1 MSSSVIRA
9 SSSTSSLRSVPSYTS
24 LSELSSAPP
33 QYTQVASTCTSSIS
47 SPLGAAHYANP
58 ESTSAA
64 VKLVAKL
71 FPGSYLARLLSGAE
85 QKAKIV
91 EERMMT
97 DEERKAHATEVAEML
112 ERDRIL
118 GANLKM
124 LGM

>member
-1 MSSSVIRA
+1 MTT
-9 SSSTSSLRSVPSYTS
+9 SSSTSSLRSVPSYSS
-24 LSELSSAPP
+24 LSESSPAPPP
-33 QYTQVASTCTSSIS
+33 QYSQVASTCTAALS
-47 SPLGAAHYANP
+47 SPLGPAHHASP

-71 FPGSYLARLLSGAE
+71 FPRSYLARLLTGAE
-85 QKAKIV
+85 QKTKAI
-91 EERMMT
+91 EESLMT
-97 DEERKAHATEVAEML
+97 DEERKAHAKEVAAMM